1 PARKSVPPTA
11 AAVTSCL
18 APPGGDGIRRQEP
31 DNGPLAVEGG
41 DAAGVEVAGV
51 DVERGAGHFPPPP
64 GQGLRVQAAS
74 PSSRTAA
81 PKAAVT
87 RHVREL
93 TPDSLAAS
101 GTGTGDAA
109 WTASST
115 RSDGS
120 ARASRRIPGRPLRGC
135 AGGRPS

>member
-1 PARKSVPPTA
+1 MGAPSCHPVPSKTSTGATSLPPPTA

-87 RHVREL
+87 RHV
-93 TPDSLAAS
+93 
-101 GTGTGDAA
+101 
-109 WTASST
+109 
-115 RSDGS
+115 
-120 ARASRRIPGRPLRGC
+120 
-135 AGGRPS
+135 